1 MACAGWVLV
10 MTLCV
15 LCLQSEGSSGQ
26 AGPSSTTAP
35 QYSMAG
41 GVAIVRSEATR
52 NYYEG
57 WAYDKIMNSTKLSLE
72 EAGIPY
78 DVISSEDVASGVLD
92 RYKVGILTTNA
103 CMSRAEVDAVR
114 RFVRKGGN
122 LFGAYEVSMRTELGQ
137 DAGGMQLA
145 DVFKV
150 KVVCWDRGRYHY
162 IRVAD
167 KDHPIFTGMPEFI
180 PTTRLMTFVVE
191 AVRGGT
197 VAGKWYDVDKKTPAR
212 PYPEDAAV
220 VVTKNTVYIGE
231 NIFDR
236 ANDDRVLRL
245 FIGNIV
251 RYLLGVEMRGTSN
264 PKIEQAESA
273 VTRAEDEVARAA
285 SGFRIF
291 DVESA
296 KDAIARARGYI
307 ADARAAFSAGKNE
320 EGTRLSD
327 QAIELADIAAM
338 RTSESRPV
346 EVRGIWM
353 DYQSIQAA
361 GGRKGIVELLD
372 KVAGAN
378 FNVIYPEVFYQG
390 GCVYRSKVAPQYPKY
405 AAWDEDP
412 MQVIVEEAHKRG
424 LTVYPWVWGF
434 CAGFA
439 KPGPILEQHP
449 DWAEEM
455 KDGQKESPDTT
466 YWLQAS
472 RPEVRKWLVDVYV
485 ELATNYPIDGLHL
498 DYVRFNE
505 ETTASFG
512 YSAYSR
518 EAFMREYGKDP
529 TGFLKYTEDYRA
541 WNAWREKQVTSLVV
555 ETRER
560 LREVNPAL
568 VVSAAVG
575 AEWDVA
581 RRLRMQNWKH
591 WADNKLVIFVK
602 PMAYTMWMDT
612 FKRMVRDI
620 RRVLDT
626 HALYYPGIY
635 VYDSQQVLQQIQ
647 ASRDLGAPGVSM
659 FSTLHMPPGLY
670 SALKEGPFRVPAS
683 LPHTDPLGG
692 AVTVLRDLANKMQAY
707 IDAGGI
713 PVTAAGEVLDAIDE
727 TAGEITRIRA
737 VEKPEPCDIAS
748 VAGRI
753 SNVRALMDSRV
764 AEGRMKAGVAE
775 CITKE
780 LDYVKLLLG
789 FACYQASPVP
799 YQEPSPAPSG

>member
-1 MACAGWVLV
+1 MRSRGTCTRVILV
-10 MTLCV
+10 ITLCLLGQV
-15 LCLQSEGSSGQ
+15 HPCLAE
-26 AGPSSTTAP
+26 SSTTE
-35 QYSMAG
+35 
-41 GVAIVRSEATR
+41 VAVVHSEATR

-57 WAYDKIMNSTKLSLE
+57 WAYDKIMNSIKLSLE
-72 EAGIPY
+72 ETRIPY
-78 DVISSEDVASGVLD
+78 DVITSEDIVSGVLD
-92 RYKVGILTTNA
+92 RYKVAILASNA
-103 CMSRAEVDAVR
+103 CMSRAEVEGVR
-114 RFVRKGGN
+114 RFVRGGGKV
-122 LFGAYEVSMRTELGQ
+122 LGAYEVSMQTELAQ

-150 KVVCWDRGRYHY
+150 KVVCWDRGKYHY

-167 KDHPIFTGMPEFI
+167 KDHPIFTGVPEFI
-180 PTTRLMTFVVE
+180 PTTRLMTFVVQ

-197 VAGKWYDVDKKTPAR
+197 VIGKWYDADMKTPAR

-251 RYLLGVEMRGTSN
+251 RYLLGVEMSGASN
-264 PKIEQAESA
+264 PKIEQAENA
-273 VTRAEDEVARAA
+273 VKRAEDEVARA
-285 SGFRIF
+285 SSELRIF
-291 DVESA
+291 DVETA
-296 KDAIARARGYI
+296 RDAIARARAYI
-307 ADARAAFSAGKNE
+307 ADARTAFSAGKDE

-327 QAIELADIAAM
+327 QAIGLADIAAM
-338 RTSESRPV
+338 RTCESRPV

-361 GGRKGIVELLD
+361 GGRKGIADILD

-378 FNVIYPEVFYQG
+378 FNVVYPEVFYQG
-390 GCVYRSKVAPQYPKY
+390 GCVYRSNVVPQYPQY

-439 KPGPILEQHP
+439 KPGPILQQHP
-449 DWAEEM
+449 EWTEEM

-472 RPEVRKWLVDVYV
+472 RPEVRKWLVDAYV
-485 ELATNYPIDGLHL
+485 ELATKYPVDGLHL

-518 EAFMREYGKDP
+518 DAFMREYGKDP
-529 TGFLKYTEDYRA
+529 TGLLKYTEDYRA
-541 WNAWREKQVTSLVV
+541 WNAWREKQVTSLVI
-555 ETRER
+555 EATER
-560 LREVNPAL
+560 LHEVNPDL

-575 AEWDVA
+575 AEWDIA

-591 WADNKLVIFVK
+591 WADNRLILFIK
-602 PMAYTMWMDT
+602 PMVYTKWMDT
-612 FKRMVRDI
+612 FRRLVRDVG
-620 RRVLDT
+620 RVLNA

-635 VYDSQQVLQQIQ
+635 VYDSEQVLQQIQ
-647 ASRDLGAPGVSM
+647 AAREMGAPGISI
-659 FSTLHMPPGLY
+659 FSTIHMPPGLY
-670 SALKEGPFRVPAS
+670 TSLKEGPFRVPAS

-692 AVTVLRDLANKMQAY
+692 AVTALRDLANKMQGY
-707 IDAGGI
+707 IDAGSI
-713 PVTAAGEVLDAIDE
+713 AVSVAGQVLDVMDE
-727 TAGEITRIRA
+727 VADEITRIRA
-737 VEKPEPCDIAS
+737 VENPEPGDIAEAAES
-748 VAGRI
+748 VSKA
-753 SNVRALMDSRV
+753 RALVESYV
-764 AEGRMKAGVAE
+764 AAEDGMKAAAAE
-775 CITKE
+775 RIARD
-780 LDYVKLLLG
+780 LDYVKLLLD
-789 FACYQASPVP
+789 FACYQVTPVP
-799 YQEPSPAPSG
+799 YREPSPAPMG